1 MLRSHIISLQL
12 IFLLSFLLLTTG
24 LHAAENGSVPVLD
37 WNEYSRQLDQA
48 DELLSKNLDDQK
60 VLSKLTSDA
69 QPIIKYADACIQ
81 EQEAK
86 LAKVV
91 ESIKSLGVASSFD
104 ELDAPRK
111 KLEADQA
118 DIEKTLAQCRLLKLK
133 ASDLQERAYK
143 AGQTLLQQHLFAQGS
158 SGFDFISEIINKPE
172 SLIEESVQI
181 GVSLSTLPINL
192 RNTYQALAYGLLG
205 MFIGLFWSIHKRRQ
219 SESGKQEPELLKT
232 SPALATVWNSTI
244 RVAPFL
250 FFFGAT
256 RLYFIFSPPEL
267 PIITEVSG
275 ILLVFTISYA
285 IFRAMIRPK
294 TRLNGFNPLLPGT
307 SKKLFFW
314 GKLLLLTFLLALLLK
329 AIRFQDISHGHLS
342 GLLIILLKTLASFA
356 MMRVLWLLRKHL
368 NVVRD
373 WYLHLA
379 GITILLVSVIAL
391 WLGYNNFAALLF
403 QGVFGTIFILLIGW
417 LLMRI
422 PVELFDSLDDAS
434 GSWQQKLRYRM
445 GLVEGQIVPGLIW
458 LRLAHLLV
466 VGSVIVISLLSLWG
480 MSEQSISLMLSGIM
494 DGYEIGGFTL
504 EPIRIL
510 SGLLILPAVML
521 LTQFVK
527 RSLSTSWLKRTNLSR
542 GARDATVTITGYT
555 GVALAILIGLS
566 VAGINLG
573 SLAIIAGALSLGIG
587 FGLQN
592 IVNNFISGLILLFER
607 PIRRGDWI
615 KVGVSEGY
623 VKDISIRSTVIQ
635 TFDRADII
643 VPNSELI
650 STQVTNMMLH
660 NQFGRIIVPLRI
672 AYGTD
677 TEQVMKI
684 LIGVAENHPLV
695 LLDNED
701 MPIQALFR
709 SFGDSAMNF
718 ELRCHIRDV
727 ELIIV
732 TTSEINLAIDKAF
745 RKAGIKIPPPQQ
757 IIRMARNDYQDV
769 EEP

>member
-1 MLRSHIISLQL
+1 MFRLNIIRFQL
-12 IFLLSFLLLTTG
+12 IFLLSFILLTTG
-24 LHAAENGSVPVLD
+24 LHAAENSAIPVLD

-48 DELLSKNLDDQK
+48 DELLGNNLDDQK
-60 VLSKLTSDA
+60 VLSKLTTDA

-111 KLEADQA
+111 KLESDQA

-133 ASDLQERAYK
+133 ATDLQERAYK
-143 AGQTLLQQHLFAQGS
+143 AGQALLQQHLFAEGS
-158 SGFDFISEIINKPE
+158 SAFEFIAEIINKPE
-172 SLIEESVQI
+172 SLIQESVQI
-181 GVSLSTLPINL
+181 GLSLSTFPINL
-192 RNTYQALAYGLLG
+192 KNLYQALTYGLVGLLL
-205 MFIGLFWSIHKRRQ
+205 GLFWSIHKRRQ
-219 SESGKQEPELLKT
+219 SDKQRPELLKT
-232 SPALATVWNSTI
+232 SPALATVWNSAI

-250 FFFGAT
+250 FFFGVI
-256 RLYFIFSPPEL
+256 RLYFVFSPPDL
-267 PIITEVSG
+267 PVITEVSG
-275 ILLVFTISYA
+275 ILLIFAISYA

-314 GKLLLLTFLLALLLK
+314 GKLLLLTFLLALLVK
-329 AIRFQDISHGHLS
+329 AIRFQEISQGQLS
-342 GLLIILLKTLASFA
+342 GLLIILLKTLSSFA

-373 WYLHLA
+373 WYLHLV
-379 GITILLVSVIAL
+379 GIAILLVSVVAL

-403 QGVFGTIFILLIGW
+403 QGVVGTIFILLVGW

-422 PVELFDSLDDAS
+422 PVEIFDSLDDAS
-434 GSWQQKLRYRM
+434 GPWQQRLRYKM

-458 LRLAHLLV
+458 LRLVHLLV
-466 VGSVIVISLLSLWG
+466 VGSAIVISLLSLWG
-480 MSEQSISLMLSGIM
+480 MSEQSINLMLSGII

-504 EPIRIL
+504 EPLRIL
-510 SGLLILPAVML
+510 SGLLILPAVIL

-566 VAGINLG
+566 VAGINLS

-660 NQFGRIIVPLRI
+660 NQFGRIIIPLRI
-672 AYGTD
+672 AYGTN

-684 LIGVAENHPLV
+684 LTGVAENHPLV

-732 TTSEINLAIDKAF
+732 TTSELNLAIDKAF
-745 RKAGIKIPPPQQ
+745 REAGIKIPPPQQ
-757 IIRMARNDYQDV
+757 IIRMAQD
-769 EEP
+769 E

>member
-1 MLRSHIISLQL
+1 MLRSNIIRLQL

-24 LHAAENGSVPVLD
+24 LRAAEDGSIPVLD
-37 WNEYSRQLDQA
+37 WNEYSHQLDQA
-48 DELLSKNLDDQK
+48 DELLGKSLDDQK
-60 VLSKLTSDA
+60 VLNKLSDDA
-69 QPIIKYADACIQ
+69 QPIIKYADTCIQ
-81 EQEAK
+81 EQEANLSK
-86 LAKVV
+86 SI
-91 ESIKSLGVASSFD
+91 ESIESLGVASAYD
-104 ELDAPRK
+104 ELDATRK
-111 KLEADQA
+111 KLESDKNKT
-118 DIEKTLAQCRLLKLK
+118 EKTLAQCRLLKLK
-133 ASDLQERAYK
+133 ATDLQERAYK
-143 AGQTLLQQHLFAQGS
+143 AGQSLLQQYLFAEDS
-158 SGFDFISEIINKPE
+158 SAFDYIYEIISKPQ
-172 SLIEESVQI
+172 SLIQESVRI
-181 GVSLSTLPINL
+181 GLSLSTLPINL
-192 RNTYQALAYGLLG
+192 KNTYQAFGYGILG
-205 MFIGLFWSIHKRRQ
+205 MVVGLFWSIYKRRQ
-219 SESGKQEPELLKT
+219 LDKQEPKLVKT

-244 RVAPFL
+244 LVAPFL
-250 FFFGAT
+250 LFFGMI
-256 RLYFIFSPPEL
+256 RLYFLFSPPDL
-267 PIITEVSG
+267 PVITDLSS
-275 ILLVFTISYA
+275 ILLVFAISYG
-285 IFRAMIRPK
+285 IFRAMLRPK
-294 TRLNGFNPLLPGT
+294 TRLNGFTPLLPST

-329 AIRFQDISHGHLS
+329 AIRFQDISQGQLS
-342 GLLIILLKTLASFA
+342 GLLIVLLNTSACFA

-379 GITILLVSVIAL
+379 GITILMVSVIAL
-391 WLGYNNFAALLF
+391 WLGYSNFSALLF

-417 LLMRI
+417 LLIRI
-422 PVELFDSLDDAS
+422 PIETFDSLDDAN
-434 GSWQQKLRYRM
+434 GPWQQRLRYKM
-445 GLVEGQIVPGLIW
+445 GLTEGQIVPGLIW

-466 VGSVIVISLLSLWG
+466 VGSIIVICLLSLWG
-480 MSEQSISLMLSGIM
+480 MSEQSISLMLSGITK
-494 DGYEIGGFTL
+494 GYEIGSFTL
-504 EPIRIL
+504 EPLRIL
-510 SGLLILPAVML
+510 SGLLILPAVMF
-521 LTQFVK
+521 LTQFIK

-555 GVALAILIGLS
+555 GIALAMLIGLS

-660 NQFGRIIVPLRI
+660 NQFGRIIIPLRI

-684 LIGVAENHPLV
+684 LSGVAESNPAV
-695 LLDNED
+695 LRDNEE

-718 ELRCHIRDV
+718 ELRCHINDV
-727 ELIIV
+727 EWVIII
-732 TTSEINLAIDKAF
+732 TSELNLAIDKAF
-745 RKAGIKIPPPQQ
+745 REVGIKIPPPQQ
-757 IIRMARNDYQDV
+757 IVRLVRDD
-769 EEP
+769 